1 MAQSLVRKSINKRI
15 RNRDEAARCVTMT
28 KVKVAML
35 FAIFDDSRA
44 AHLIYGRKPQKP
56 EPEWNFGADKDREI
70 FGRLGV
76 AVDVGGAAHGN

>member
-1 MAQSLVRKSINKRI
+1 MRKSINKRI
-15 RNRDEAARCVTMT
+15 RNRDKAARCVTMT

-35 FAIFDDSRA
+35 LAIFDDSRA
-44 AHLIYGRKPQKP
+44 AHLIYGRKPQKA

-70 FGRLGV
+70 FGQLEV

>member
-1 MAQSLVRKSINKRI
+1 MCNDDESESRDAFCDI
-15 RNRDEAARCVTMT
+15 RRLSCSTLDLWSQTE
-28 KVKVAML
+28 
-35 FAIFDDSRA
+35 
-44 AHLIYGRKPQKP
+44 KP